1 MLNIIVC
8 IKQVLDPEAPASTY
22 KVDEVSQHMTQR
34 GVPPVMSPFDENALE
49 AALIIK
55 SIQPAKIIVLSA
67 GWNLSKAVLR
77 KALAAGADDLIL
89 LEDSSFENMNSIAA
103 ATVLSAAIRKIGIFD
118 LILTGRLA
126 ADLNAGMVG
135 YGIAEI
141 LGIPCIGVARNI
153 EVKEGRVRVESV
165 TPDGFDVIESAL
177 PVLVTAS
184 NELGGLRMVAL
195 KEIMAAQKKPIV
207 TWNSSQ
213 IGVDIT
219 DLSRTKILSLF
230 IPQRKILCE
239 IIKGETPEQS
249 GAHLALKL
257 KEKKLI

>member
-8 IKQVLDPEAPASTY
+8 IKQVLDPEAPSSTY
-22 KVDEVSQHMTQR
+22 KVDELSQRITQR

-49 AALIIK
+49 AALKIK
-55 SIQPAKIIVLSA
+55 SIQSAKIVVLSA
-67 GWNLSKAVLR
+67 GWNLSKVVLR

-89 LEDSSFENMNSIAA
+89 LEDSSFENMNSLAA
-103 ATVLSAAIRKIGIFD
+103 ATVLSTAIKRIGSFD

-126 ADLNAGMVG
+126 ADFNAGMVG

-141 LGIPCIGVARNI
+141 LGIPCIGVARTI
-153 EVKEGRVRVESV
+153 EVKEHRVIVESV
-165 TPDGFDVIESAL
+165 TPDGFDIIESSL

-213 IGVDIT
+213 LGVDVSK
-219 DLSRTKILSLF
+219 LNRTKILSLF
-230 IPQRKILCE
+230 IPQRKVLCE
-239 IIKGETPEQS
+239 IINGETPEQS
-249 GAHLALKL
+249 GVNLALKL
-257 KEKKLI
+257 KEKKVI